1 MKLNRTRN
9 KLKKYGFVPQDQV
22 ESATSNIRG
31 KEVWVDSKENGT
43 SISFFIQDDEVDG
56 AFKVH
61 GREPDQP
68 QFDYWAST
76 FTRNLTEAIRL
87 SRY

>member
-9 KLKKYGFVPQDQV
+9 KLKKNGFVPQNQV
-22 ESATSNIRG
+22 ESATSSIRG
-31 KEVWVDSKENGT
+31 QEVWVDEQERGT
-43 SISFFIQDDEVDG
+43 PISFFIQDDEVDG

-76 FTRNLTEAIRL
+76 FTRNLSEAIRL
-87 SRY
+87 SRC